1 MICKNCKDGA
11 DIIASKAIS
20 EMLHAKC
27 SYPDCYCQH
36 NFLDIKKEPL

>member
-11 DIIASKAIS
+11 DALSKAVS

-27 SYPDCYCQH
+27 NYPDCYCQH
-36 NFLDIKKEPL
+36 KV